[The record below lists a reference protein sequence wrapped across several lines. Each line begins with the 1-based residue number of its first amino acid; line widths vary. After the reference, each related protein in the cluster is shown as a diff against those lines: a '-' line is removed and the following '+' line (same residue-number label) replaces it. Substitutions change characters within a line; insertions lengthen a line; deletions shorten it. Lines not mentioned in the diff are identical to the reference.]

1 MLACAAVPVMAV
13 AGCSSD
19 SGDKDPKDDASKS
32 ASVNPSP
39 TVAAARYAKL
49 PEACKTL
56 GQRTVDDL
64 VPKAK
69 DKKGKTLPSANIN
82 ESASCL
88 WSGLDGYQYRQLSVS
103 MKLFPSELNLGTG
116 DKRAAGYA
124 AQQTERAS
132 TADGARGAKKS
143 TATGIGDE
151 ATTVGTTVKKDGD
164 DFKNETVVAR
174 AANVV
179 VTVEYR
185 GAGYEDAK
193 PPKPEDLQKD
203 AQKAAK
209 EAVSALA
216 KANEDQPTESA
227 SPQDNTGS
235 NPGSGSGTDGDDD
248 HKSTDTSGDGD
259 GDGGS
264 GKSRGSGR
272 H

>member
-39 TVAAARYAKL
+39 TVVAARYAKL

-56 GQRTVDDL
+56 GKKTVDEL
-64 VPKAK
+64 VPEAK
-69 DKKGKTLPSANIN
+69 DEKGKTLPSANIN

-88 WSGLDGYQYRQLSVS
+88 WSGLDGYQYRQLTVS

-124 AQQTERAS
+124 AQQTERAG
-132 TADGARGAKKS
+132 TADGARGAKKG

-151 ATTVGTTVKKDGD
+151 ATTVGTATKKDGD

-193 PPKPEDLQKD
+193 PPKPDDLQKD

-209 EAVSALA
+209 EVVSAVA
-216 KANEDQPTESA
+216 RANEDQPTESA
-227 SPQDNTGS
+227 SPKGNTGS
-235 NPGSGSGTDGDDD
+235 NPGSGSDTDSDDD
-248 HKSTDTSGDGD
+248 HKSTDKNGDGD
-259 GDGGS
+259 SDS